1 MDLGLEG
8 KVALVTGVSQG
19 IGLACATSLLAEGAR
34 VLGTSRSAPPAVDGL
49 THLQLDMTKPGAA
62 ERAVDETVAR
72 LGSLDILVNNVGSG
86 RLSTGFADESDAH
99 WAEVFEL
106 NLMTAIRTT
115 RAALPH
121 LVEGGGVVVNVSSVN
136 GHLPSTSIYSY
147 SAGKAAMDNLTVG
160 LSHEF
165 ARHGVRVVGVAPGRS
180 ARLCGSAPRVSP
192 RPWPRAPDRTPQ
204 KVVDEAIAEI
214 PIGRFTTPEEVGDLV
229 AFLASERAGTIT
241 GTTIRIDGGITPS
254 VSAPRVQ
261 LLVWRAFVLSN
272 ARPAAAASQP
282 ARSAPGSSA
291 PLRGQRGTRR
301 RTRRLHRAC
310 RSRSI
315 GCTAACTTSSP
326 LAASAPALPSLTQT
340 TS

>member
-34 VLGTSRSAPPAVDGL
+34 VLGTSRSAPPTVAGL
-49 THLQLDMTKPGAA
+49 THVQLDMTKPGAA

-136 GHLPSTSIYSY
+136 GHLPSTSIYAY

-160 LSHEF
+160 LSQEF
-165 ARHGVRVVGVAPGRS
+165 ARRGVRVVGVAPGPVNTPLWLGPTGVAATVA
-180 ARLCGSAPRVSP
+180 ARTGS
-192 RPWPRAPDRTPQ
+192 DPQ

-254 VSAPRVQ
+254 V
-261 LLVWRAFVLSN
+261 
-272 ARPAAAASQP
+272 
-282 ARSAPGSSA
+282 
-291 PLRGQRGTRR
+291 
-301 RTRRLHRAC
+301 
-310 RSRSI
+310 
-315 GCTAACTTSSP
+315 
-326 LAASAPALPSLTQT
+326 
-340 TS
+340 